1 MIGEQFLD
9 RLDVWLLFCL
19 LVLVLFA
26 TAELG
31 YYLGRLRQRRAREN
45 AFDNE
50 EKQAGTLMGA
60 TLGLLAF
67 MLAFTYGAANAI
79 HAERKALV
87 LEEANA
93 IGTAWLRARFLDE
106 ARAEAV
112 DVLLRDYVDTRIK
125 GARSRDVNEL
135 SLAIAHSERVLDDL
149 WAITVSQVRTVKD
162 TASSALFASAVNE
175 VIDLHSKRINAAHQ
189 RIPSI
194 IMATLLFISLVTLTM
209 MGYQSGL
216 NGVRTLLPRIGL
228 ILAFSAVMLLIT
240 DLDRPGKGL
249 ISVSQRTMVDLQ
261 TSMAR
266 YKTHP

>member
-1 MIGEQFLD
+1 MIGEQLLD
-9 RLDVWLLFCL
+9 RLDVWLLFIL
-19 LVLVLFA
+19 LVMVLFA

-31 YYLGRLRQRRAREN
+31 YHFGRRRQQRAGKSV
-45 AFDNE
+45 FDKE

-67 MLAFTYGAANAI
+67 MLAFTYGAANSI

-87 LEEANA
+87 LEESNA
-93 IGTAWLRARFLDE
+93 IGTAWLRARFLQDAQVE
-106 ARAEAV
+106 VV
-112 DVLLRDYVDTRIK
+112 DRLLREYVDTRIE
-125 GARSRDVNEL
+125 GARSKDSEEL
-135 SLAIAHSERVLDDL
+135 SRAIEHSERILDDL
-149 WAITVSQVRTVKD
+149 WAVTVKQVRTVKD
-162 TASSALFASAVNE
+162 TASIALFTAAVNE

-189 RIPSI
+189 RIPLI
-194 IMATLLFISLVTLTM
+194 IMATLLFISLVTLSM

-240 DLDRPGKGL
+240 DLDRPGQGL

-266 YKTHP
+266 YKAHP